1 MFKKIKKIKQKVENN
16 KPLMIT
22 YRIFKWIFGLFLCLI
37 LFVILVQ
44 KFSNNNLSIGGVR
57 IFSVATGSM
66 KPEYQIGDIIV
77 TKKVPVEELKVGDN
91 VTYLGKKLDMAGLI
105 VTHKIMNI
113 RQADGKYYFI
123 TKGTANEIADPEINY
138 SQIYGKVTY
147 HTVVLSFIGR
157 VMTNIIAYYAM
168 FTVVGVLASY
178 QIVKIIFEKDEDEL
192 EEQKDGKKE

>member
-1 MFKKIKKIKQKVENN
+1 MKQFIKKIKENKVINIIS
-16 KPLMIT
+16 KIIKTIIYIILI
-22 YRIFKWIFGLFLCLI
+22 GL

-44 KFSNNNLSIGGVR
+44 KVSRNNLSLGGIK
-57 IFSVATGSM
+57 IFTVVTGSM

-77 TKKVPVEELKVGDN
+77 TKKVPAEELKVGDN
-91 VTYLGKKLDMAGLI
+91 VTYLGEKLDMAGLI
-105 VTHKIMNI
+105 VTHKIMNV

-178 QIVKIIFEKDEDEL
+178 QIVKIIFEKEEDEL